1 MGAAPSSPSP
11 TPSPSPSLS
20 PAGPRIPNSSV
31 SVSVNTNHNYEP
43 SADSHN
49 DELQKAMSMEPAL
62 SSSLSPSHT
71 MSKNASDASH
81 SKTEK
86 KRRSNLLTLGKKKG
100 SDVASEVKSGPIYKP
115 GLESNTQL
123 SITSLDQLFP
133 TKSASL
139 TALTRTL
146 EQIDQKEEPVSSM
159 TTLEVGKAS
168 FSGSASI
175 PGVPESSVSVSYVF
189 FTVVLPSEE
198 CWLRAEG
205 ILKRDKDG
213 RVYLRFIRHKRV
225 IIIGPGKLREGIE
238 IVDVC
243 VYDNRGTD
251 LVKKSSM
258 ELVVTRVDDIC
269 LVEYGSCILPAA
281 GTDPQ
286 IKIDGSLSW
295 RIKAT

>member
-175 PGVPESSVSVSYVF
+175 PGVPESSVSVS
-189 FTVVLPSEE
+189 
-198 CWLRAEG
+198 AEG